1 MKLSALIPGAACA
14 LLLLWSCGA
23 GHNHET
29 GHDHDIHHTEAASDH
44 DGEDPHDHEA
54 AHGHSG
60 EAGHSDEIV
69 IAPEKAEAAGI
80 VAEAI
85 APETFS
91 GVIRT
96 GGQILPAL
104 GDEKNVV
111 ATTDGIVSFSGN
123 LFEGSGVAN
132 GQALFSIL
140 SGNIQDGNRIGK
152 AKVAYETAKAE
163 YERAAGLV
171 DSQIVSQKEFIRIKE
186 AYENARMAYEA
197 LKPNADGT
205 GVQIESPFDGRIRD
219 IFVSEG
225 DFVTMGTPLACVIQD
240 RNLILRA
247 DVSQRH
253 FSQLQDISSANF
265 STQYDE
271 RAYNIKELGGRLIAT
286 GQSFKESA
294 YYIPVTFEFRN
305 NGGIVPGSFAE
316 VWLLTR
322 SRENV
327 LSVPVSALTEEQ
339 GLYFVYLKLDGSCY
353 KKQEVKLGE
362 SDGIRTEIV
371 SGLKPGDNV
380 VTKGAY
386 NVKLASASNI
396 IPAHTHNH

>member
-44 DGEDPHDHEA
+44 DREDPHDHES
-54 AHGHSG
+54 AHGHAG

-104 GDEKNVV
+104 DDEKNVV

-123 LFEGSGVAN
+123 LFEGSDVAN
-132 GQALFSIL
+132 GQAMFSIL

-205 GVQIESPFDGRIRD
+205 GVQIESPFAGCIRD

-225 DFVTMGTPLACVIQD
+225 DFVTMGTPLACVAQD

-286 GQSFKESA
+286 GQSSKESA

-353 KKQEVKLGE
+353 KKQEVKPGE
-362 SDGIRTEIV
+362 SDGIRTEII

-380 VTKGAY
+380 VIKGAY

>member
-44 DGEDPHDHEA
+44 DGEDPHDHES
-54 AHGHSG
+54 AHGHAG

-123 LFEGSGVAN
+123 LFEGSDVAN
-132 GQALFSIL
+132 GQAMFSIL

-205 GVQIESPFDGRIRD
+205 GVQIESPFAGCIRD

-225 DFVTMGTPLACVIQD
+225 DFVTMGTPLACVAQD

-271 RAYNIKELGGRLIAT
+271 QAYNIKELGGRLIAT
-286 GQSFKESA
+286 GLSPQVKVPRNLH
-294 YYIPVTFEFRN
+294 ITFPLPSNSETM
-305 NGGIVPGSFAE
+305 A
-316 VWLLTR
+316 
-322 SRENV
+322 
-327 LSVPVSALTEEQ
+327 A
-339 GLYFVYLKLDGSCY
+339 SCPDHLP
-353 KKQEVKLGE
+353 KCGC
-362 SDGIRTEIV
+362 
-371 SGLKPGDNV
+371 
-380 VTKGAY
+380 
-386 NVKLASASNI
+386 
-396 IPAHTHNH
+396 